1 MFYLAKVQFNYSKD
15 EFLNSTAAEITDMW
29 NTHCEFMSKSENENN
44 YSAGTRMN
52 IEDFPL

>member
-1 MFYLAKVQFNYSKD
+1 MFYLAKVQLNYSKD